1 MISKEKIRLFVRETL
16 GCTCP
21 DEVFQHVDCRA
32 GENTLLDYEID
43 VGNRLLIFVA
53 SIDRETPLK
62 SLIQQLAWDGINKR
76 NVEDFNRFR
85 LVLLAEMPTDF
96 ADEASAIFQSLGADD
111 KVHLH
116 VVSKDGFPARN
127 VHF

>member
-1 MISKEKIRLFVRETL
+1 MISKEEIRLFVRETL

-21 DEVFQHVDCRA
+21 EEVFQHVDCRA

-62 SLIQQLAWDGINKR
+62 SLIQQLVWDGINKR

-85 LVLLAEMPTDF
+85 LVLLAEKPTDF
-96 ADEASAIFQSLGADD
+96 AEEASAIFQSLGADD

-116 VVSKDGFPARN
+116 VASKDDFPALNLRS
-127 VHF
+127 